1 MIDLLIG
8 IGIPIIQMI
17 IQYTVSFHRFT
28 IFEDIGP
35 SLGNAFVVE
44 TIFLFSAWPLA
55 IGCVSLV
62 YGTLTIYTL
71 AKRERQ
77 FSQVM
82 SSNRN
87 LNRSRYFRLMAL
99 AGVDV
104 LCTVPLSAY
113 VLSRLGRM
121 HPGAWKSWSKTH
133 NGSHY
138 SVILQIPSSVWKEIP
153 FTRFSL
159 ELPRWALVA
168 CAFLFFAFFGFADEA
183 RQHYRLAFK
192 SLATRAGFSTS
203 SLTIQG
209 SSHATSSLPYMK
221 NNGEISVS
229 VVTTSGNKRDS
240 VLSFTDQLSIPSISI
255 PSDFK
260 PDIKIGEFSP
270 SDSMASSSADS
281 LELGPRN
288 ASHQVVTLPALPPAS
303 VPPHHADST
312 EVTVRAYSGD
322 AANAV

>member
-1 MIDLLIG
+1 M
-8 IGIPIIQMI
+8 
-17 IQYTVSFHRFT
+17 
-28 IFEDIGP
+28 
-35 SLGNAFVVE
+35 
-44 TIFLFSAWPLA
+44 
-55 IGCVSLV
+55 
-62 YGTLTIYTL
+62 TIYTL

-209 SSHATSSLPYMK
+209 SSHAY
-221 NNGEISVS
+221 
-229 VVTTSGNKRDS
+229 VVHYVGLD
-240 VLSFTDQLSIPSISI
+240 
-255 PSDFK
+255 
-260 PDIKIGEFSP
+260 
-270 SDSMASSSADS
+270 SSSTS
-281 LELGPRN
+281 LQYFVFALHEKQWRNLGLCR
-288 ASHQVVTLPALPPAS
+288 H
-303 VPPHHADST
+303 DKWK
-312 EVTVRAYSGD
+312 
-322 AANAV
+322 